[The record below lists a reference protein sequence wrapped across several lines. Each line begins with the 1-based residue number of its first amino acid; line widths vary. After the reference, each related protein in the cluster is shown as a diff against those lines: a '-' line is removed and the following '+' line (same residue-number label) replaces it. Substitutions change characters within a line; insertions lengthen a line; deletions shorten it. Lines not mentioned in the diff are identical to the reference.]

1 MNEFAVVILIGSRA
15 SVKLEMT
22 QNKVDLKSTELSL
35 PQTRGNLHNSYGTFA
50 LYYFL
55 HVC

>member
-55 HVC
+55 HIC

>member
-22 QNKVDLKSTELSL
+22 QNKVDLKSTELGL

-50 LYYFL
+50 L
-55 HVC
+55 